1 MKRFRFRFE
10 TLLRLREAAR
20 DEAQLRLA
28 DALKAVHILE
38 ERILAV
44 TEERQ
49 QAKGARAARLLG
61 AISTEQ
67 LLAEGR
73 YDVQLDFQVRE
84 LKSQLQQIEQEV
96 ERRRQRLTLA
106 EQECRKFE
114 RLKELANE
122 RYTQEQLGK
131 LQAELDELG
140 AQRSFRI
147 AREVE

>member
-28 DALKAVHILE
+28 DALKAVSILE
-38 ERILAV
+38 ERIAAV
-44 TEERQ
+44 VEERQ
-49 QAKGARAARLLG
+49 QAKGARAARMLG
-61 AISTEQ
+61 SISAEQ

-73 YDVQLDFQVRE
+73 YDVQLDFQARE
-84 LKSQLQQIEQEV
+84 LKSQLQQIDQEV
-96 ERRRQRLTLA
+96 DRRRQRLTLA

-122 RYTQEQLGK
+122 KYTQDQLDK